1 MAAMASSLCELIG
14 RLSLSD
20 DKMSVLTQIKAIL
33 SSTSNEELWSIVSA
47 LQLNALYESIDAT
60 DRSKGLL
67 LTNCSCA
74 KFILH
79 LRQCTL
85 SSHLCSA
92 SSVSVGWSVVIETVE
107 DSQNPDWYYIEIRL
121 IICSEHLSAQNF
133 GTGFLLSHWYL
144 KADYIQTKRFLCIS

>member
-1 MAAMASSLCELIG
+1 MASSLCELIE

-20 DKMSVLTQIKAIL
+20 DKMTVLTQIKSIL

-67 LTNCSCA
+67 LTNCSRA

-79 LRQCTL
+79 LRQRTL

-92 SSVSVGWSVVIETVE
+92 TV
-107 DSQNPDWYYIEIRL
+107 D
-121 IICSEHLSAQNF
+121 
-133 GTGFLLSHWYL
+133 
-144 KADYIQTKRFLCIS
+144 